1 MSAVGTV
8 DGFQRRHRVVG
19 FPLAVV
25 YKYFDDQ
32 GPYLAA
38 VITYYAFTAIF
49 PLLLIAS
56 SVLGFL
62 LQGDVELQETLLDS
76 AVSQIPVVGPQLARP
91 EGISGSGSAIVV
103 GVLAALY
110 GSLGVGQSLQNASNV
125 AWSVPRNSRANP
137 FLMRL
142 RSLLLVGIVGLAV
155 VALTVLTSVLPT
167 LEPFKDEAAWVSR
180 LLIPVTWALIWFVF
194 MALFRLFAVVRPG
207 WMRVAPGAAFVGAA
221 WIALQQGGQAY
232 VSGVVS
238 RASELNSVF
247 AVVLGLMAFIFLAS
261 CAVVLGLEINVVIAR
276 RLFPRALLTP
286 FTDRVHLTEADR
298 RAYALYAKAQRHK
311 GFQSID
317 VHFRDEDDEHDAST
331 PIGSA

>member
-180 LLIPVTWALIWFVF
+180 LLIPVTWLLIWVVF
-194 MALFRLFAVVRPG
+194 MALFRLFAVVRPA
-207 WMRVAPGAAFVGAA
+207 WTRVAPGAAFVGVA

-261 CAVVLGLEINVVIAR
+261 CAVVLGLEINVVVAR

>member
-1 MSAVGTV
+1 MSAVGTA

-38 VITYYAFTAIF
+38 IITYYAFIAIF

-76 AVSQIPVVGPQLARP
+76 AVSQIPVVGPQLSRP
-91 EGISGSGSAIVV
+91 EGISGSGSAIVL

-167 LEPFKDEAAWVSR
+167 LEPFKESAAWVSR
-180 LLIPVTWALIWFVF
+180 LLVPVTWVLIWVVF
-194 MALFRLFAVVRPG
+194 MALFRLFAVVRPA
-207 WMRVAPGAAFVGAA
+207 WSKVAPGAAFVAVA
-221 WIALQQGGQAY
+221 WVALQQGGQAY

-238 RASELNSVF
+238 RASDINGIF

-261 CAVVLGLEINVVIAR
+261 CAVVLGLEVNVVVAR

-286 FTDRVHLTEADR
+286 FTDRVHLTDADR
-298 RAYALYAKAQRHK
+298 RAYEFYAKAQRHK

-317 VHFRDEDDEHDAST
+317 VHFGDDDEEHDTST